1 MLSYTAPKA
10 TIQQVLLKHHLSPEA
25 FSNLHVQKV
34 LHRLKICR
42 TASLGYHLY
51 RCTSDKCG
59 EININTTVVATG
71 IARGV
76 APSKKRNG

>member
-10 TIQQVLLKHHLSPEA
+10 TVQQVLLKHHCLQET

-42 TASLGYHLY
+42 TAWLGYQ
-51 RCTSDKCG
+51 KCP
-59 EININTTVVATG
+59 IV
-71 IARGV
+71 
-76 APSKKRNG
+76 